1 MRAIHTQPPK
11 GRAFSLFQDSASLH
25 PCEWSES
32 RRGRREIAVAQV
44 EQILIVGGG
53 IAGLALATALQRQ
66 GFAAESVEI
75 VERSPTW
82 PAVGAGI
89 ALHANGGR
97 MLRALGLGAAI
108 EQASAR
114 FSRWGFFDQRG
125 ERLCETNLD
134 DLWGN
139 VGPCMGITRVLLQ
152 EILLS
157 GAGATL
163 YRLGV
168 TITAI
173 RQDRDRVT
181 VDFDNG
187 SSGDYDLV
195 VGADGVYSTVRTL
208 AVDDATPE
216 YANIMAWRSVVPI
229 RPGGL
234 TNLMILL
241 GKDSFFGLVPVG
253 DGQTYG
259 FGAIVGARFHDA
271 PAGRLERFRRR
282 FASFGGP
289 VPGYLAALEYDEQ
302 LHVGPIEWVET
313 ERWHNGRVLLI
324 GDAAHA
330 ATPHMGEGG
339 SMALEDAFVLAEEL
353 RAADTIEMALDQ
365 FIARRR
371 PRTNWVQEQSRI
383 AARGWALPPA
393 ARDAVLRERGDQML
407 RDRYSALIPPP

>member
-1 MRAIHTQPPK
+1 M
-11 GRAFSLFQDSASLH
+11 
-25 PCEWSES
+25 
-32 RRGRREIAVAQV
+32 AQV
-44 EQILIVGGG
+44 ERMLIVGGG

-66 GFAAESVEI
+66 GGAVEL

-125 ERLCETNLD
+125 ERLCETDLD
-134 DLWGN
+134 ELWSA
-139 VGPCMGITRVLLQ
+139 VGPCMGITRVHLQ

-157 GAGATL
+157 GAGTTP

-168 TITAI
+168 AATSIAQ
-173 RQDRDRVT
+173 RGDRVT
-181 VDFDNG
+181 VGFDDG

-195 VGADGVYSTVRTL
+195 IGADGVYSTVRAL
-208 AVDDATPE
+208 GVDDAVPE
-216 YANIMAWRSVVPI
+216 YASIMAWRSVVPI
-229 RPGGL
+229 RPEGL
-234 TNLMILL
+234 TDLRILL
-241 GKDSFFGLVPVG
+241 GDDSFFGLVPVG

-259 FGAIVGARFHDA
+259 FGAVVGARFHDEFS
-271 PAGRLERFRRR
+271 GRLERFRQG

-289 VPGYLAALEYDEQ
+289 VPEYLAALEHDEQ
-302 LHVGPIEWVET
+302 LHAGPIEWVEP
-313 ERWHNGRVLLI
+313 ERWSNGRVLLI

-353 RAADTIEMALDQ
+353 RRADTVERALNQ
-365 FIARRR
+365 FITRRR
-371 PRTNWVQEQSRI
+371 PRTKWVQEQSRI
-383 AARGWALPPA
+383 VARGWALPPA
-393 ARDAVLRERGDQML
+393 ARNAVLRERGDQML